1 MSSSSSSSPTETTT
15 TSHHAIQP
23 PPLHHGNNGC
33 TTGTMGG
40 PSYYV
45 SSLPYMCAS
54 FDHDSPYYHF
64 QSPPFEIFNN
74 ENANDCSIMWP
85 KINKINIVLFDSLM
99 VPSRG
104 SFFLC
109 FCIFRREKSSLWHIH
124 CVVSLDFLG
133 AHFVAFTTPTLKYAQ
148 PYLIL
153 IFWIKL

>member
-104 SFFLC
+104 SFFFMFLYFEEGKIKLMAYTLC
-109 FCIFRREKSSLWHIH
+109 CVLGFSRGSLCCIYYSNTEI
-124 CVVSLDFLG
+124 C
-133 AHFVAFTTPTLKYAQ
+133 PTL
-148 PYLIL
+148 PYFDLL
-153 IFWIKL
+153 D